1 MLANEPVAWEAGV
14 HPLDWKR
21 DSKERFR
28 AFTDSSFGDDVATK
42 RSTSGEIIFLN
53 GGPISW
59 FSRLQKLVA
68 LSTAESEIYA
78 AIDGVKIIAHL
89 KVLLNE
95 LDDRDMS
102 PVTTYQDNQACI
114 QMGSQLRN
122 HKNARHYVTRL
133 SYLQQQVVNGTIKFK
148 EIHTKDQIADVM
160 TKPLSPEA
168 FGNFSRT
175 LVHKLSSLYPEN
187 QSKGTTQH

>member
-1 MLANEPVAWEAGV
+1 M
-14 HPLDWKR
+14 
-21 DSKERFR
+21 
-28 AFTDSSFGDDVATK
+28 
-42 RSTSGEIIFLN
+42 I
-53 GGPISW
+53 
-59 FSRLQKLVA
+59 SRLKNGI
-68 LSTAESEIYA
+68 TR
-78 AIDGVKIIAHL
+78 
-89 KVLLNE
+89 
-95 LDDRDMS
+95 DRH
-102 PVTTYQDNQACI
+102 TTYLFPHPFRKKDIWFYPKRGKLFSFQLGE
-114 QMGSQLRN
+114 GSQLRN

-187 QSKGTTQH
+187 QSKGTTQ